1 MELAKSYSHVLSEE
15 GKFDFWKDNGYFDCD
30 VNSSKKPFSMIVP
43 PPNVT
48 GHLHIGHALNTSILD
63 IISRY
68 KKLMGYDVEFTPG
81 TDHAGIA
88 TQAKVEALIKKDG
101 IDKYKIGR
109 EEFLKIVWKFK
120 EDSASY
126 IHDQW
131 KCLGIGMDYKR
142 ERFTLDEKTDE
153 AVKKVFKEL
162 YDEGLI
168 YQGER
173 IINWDPILQTA
184 LSNIEVIHKDI
195 EGKFYYFRYHL
206 YDDPSKYFVIATTR
220 PETMFGD
227 VCVVFNPND
236 ERYKGLEGKY
246 VINPANGEKL
256 IMIADR
262 YVDIEFG
269 TGLMKCTPAHDPN
282 DFEIAKRHKL
292 SMPLCMNKDGTMN
305 ELAHKY
311 QGMDRYECREALVKD
326 IEKNGD
332 LEKIENIVHSVG
344 HSERSDTVVEPYL
357 SKQWFIKMKPLAEAA
372 LKLQNSEDK
381 INFYPKRFN
390 KIFKRWLEEVD
401 DWCISRQLWWGHR
414 IPIYYSKKTG
424 EIVCSLEKLDENEY
438 YQDEDVLDTWFSSAL
453 SPFALQNWPDVND
466 PYFKRYY
473 PTSLLVTAYDII
485 FFWVARMAFQAV
497 HFTGKMPFKDCFI
510 HGLVRDEFGRKMS
523 KSLGNGIDP
532 IDVVKEYGVDSLRYA
547 LATTVTP
554 GLDMSF
560 GMDKI
565 RSASTFLN
573 KIWNASRYILIN
585 LGDDFEPVED
595 VSKLKLSA
603 ADQYLYK
610 NFNSTIEAVKKNM
623 DKYELGQASKYLYNF
638 IYDIFCSNYIEFAK
652 IDLKKDEERVKVVKN
667 VLYDVLKRLLIALFP
682 FTPFIAEDI
691 YLHLP
696 KHKKSIYEEEYPSKL
711 KKRLTKDKIGASIVE
726 MIKHVRQIKVNASL
740 EPNYKV
746 DLSLFTSK
754 NNFEE
759 VKDYLSRLCFASS
772 LTLLKEEEKGL
783 VYFSKIG
790 LKVSYEA
797 KKEDSSEINKRIEI
811 LKKEIERSSKMLNN
825 PAFVKKAPEALVNKE
840 REKLKANEEEL
851 AKYLK

>member
-1 MELAKSYSHVLSEE
+1 M
-15 GKFDFWKDNGYFDCD
+15 
-30 VNSSKKPFSMIVP
+30 
-43 PPNVT
+43 
-48 GHLHIGHALNTSILD
+48 LNTI
-63 IISRY
+63 
-68 KKLMGYDVEFTPG
+68 
-81 TDHAGIA
+81 
-88 TQAKVEALIKKDG
+88 
-101 IDKYKIGR
+101 
-109 EEFLKIVWKFK
+109 LKIVVLLVAVGAVYYFIRSKQK
-120 EDSASY
+120 QKVEET
-126 IHDQW
+126 IE
-131 KCLGIGMDYKR
+131 MD
-142 ERFTLDEKTDE
+142 D
-153 AVKKVFKEL
+153 KKVFKEL

-466 PYFKRYY
+466 PYYKRYY

-754 NNFEE
+754 NNFDE

>member
-1 MELAKSYSHVLSEE
+1 
-15 GKFDFWKDNGYFDCD
+15 
-30 VNSSKKPFSMIVP
+30 MIVP

-63 IISRY
+63 IIARY
-68 KKLMGYDVEFTPG
+68 KNLMGYDVEFTPG

-101 IDKYKIGR
+101 SDKYKIGR

-131 KCLGIGMDYKR
+131 KCLGIGLDYKR

-344 HSERSDTVVEPYL
+344 HSERSDTIVEPYL

-565 RSASTFLN
+565 KSASTFLN

-585 LGDDFEPVED
+585 LGDDFEPLED

-652 IDLKKDEERVKVVKN
+652 IDLKKDEKRVKVVKN

-754 NNFEE
+754 NNFDE

>member
-1 MELAKSYSHVLSEE
+1 
-15 GKFDFWKDNGYFDCD
+15 
-30 VNSSKKPFSMIVP
+30 
-43 PPNVT
+43 
-48 GHLHIGHALNTSILD
+48 
-63 IISRY
+63 
-68 KKLMGYDVEFTPG
+68 
-81 TDHAGIA
+81 
-88 TQAKVEALIKKDG
+88 
-101 IDKYKIGR
+101 
-109 EEFLKIVWKFK
+109 
-120 EDSASY
+120 
-126 IHDQW
+126 
-131 KCLGIGMDYKR
+131 
-142 ERFTLDEKTDE
+142 
-153 AVKKVFKEL
+153 
-162 YDEGLI
+162 
-168 YQGER
+168 
-173 IINWDPILQTA
+173 
-184 LSNIEVIHKDI
+184 
-195 EGKFYYFRYHL
+195 
-206 YDDPSKYFVIATTR
+206 
-220 PETMFGD
+220 
-227 VCVVFNPND
+227 
-236 ERYKGLEGKY
+236 
-246 VINPANGEKL
+246 
-256 IMIADR
+256 
-262 YVDIEFG
+262 
-269 TGLMKCTPAHDPN
+269 
-282 DFEIAKRHKL
+282 
-292 SMPLCMNKDGTMN
+292 
-305 ELAHKY
+305 
-311 QGMDRYECREALVKD
+311 
-326 IEKNGD
+326 
-332 LEKIENIVHSVG
+332 
-344 HSERSDTVVEPYL
+344 
-357 SKQWFIKMKPLAEAA
+357 MKPLAEAA

-585 LGDDFEPVED
+585 LGDDFEPLED

-825 PAFVKKAPEALVNKE
+825 PVFVKKAPEALVNKE

>member
-1 MELAKSYSHVLSEE
+1 MDGGTAGLS
-15 GKFDFWKDNGYFDCD
+15 GIRPKF
-30 VNSSKKPFSMIVP
+30 P
-43 PPNVT
+43 P
-48 GHLHIGHALNTSILD
+48 
-63 IISRY
+63 
-68 KKLMGYDVEFTPG
+68 
-81 TDHAGIA
+81 
-88 TQAKVEALIKKDG
+88 
-101 IDKYKIGR
+101 
-109 EEFLKIVWKFK
+109 
-120 EDSASY
+120 SA
-126 IHDQW
+126 
-131 KCLGIGMDYKR
+131 
-142 ERFTLDEKTDE
+142 
-153 AVKKVFKEL
+153 
-162 YDEGLI
+162 
-168 YQGER
+168 
-173 IINWDPILQTA
+173 
-184 LSNIEVIHKDI
+184 
-195 EGKFYYFRYHL
+195 
-206 YDDPSKYFVIATTR
+206 
-220 PETMFGD
+220 
-227 VCVVFNPND
+227 
-236 ERYKGLEGKY
+236 
-246 VINPANGEKL
+246 
-256 IMIADR
+256 
-262 YVDIEFG
+262 
-269 TGLMKCTPAHDPN
+269 
-282 DFEIAKRHKL
+282 
-292 SMPLCMNKDGTMN
+292 
-305 ELAHKY
+305 
-311 QGMDRYECREALVKD
+311 
-326 IEKNGD
+326 
-332 LEKIENIVHSVG
+332 
-344 HSERSDTVVEPYL
+344 
-357 SKQWFIKMKPLAEAA
+357 
-372 LKLQNSEDK
+372 
-381 INFYPKRFN
+381 
-390 KIFKRWLEEVD
+390 
-401 DWCISRQLWWGHR
+401 
-414 IPIYYSKKTG
+414 
-424 EIVCSLEKLDENEY
+424 
-438 YQDEDVLDTWFSSAL
+438 
-453 SPFALQNWPDVND
+453 
-466 PYFKRYY
+466 
-473 PTSLLVTAYDII
+473 
-485 FFWVARMAFQAV
+485 

-585 LGDDFEPVED
+585 LGDDFEPLED

-754 NNFEE
+754 NNFDE

>member
-1 MELAKSYSHVLSEE
+1 
-15 GKFDFWKDNGYFDCD
+15 
-30 VNSSKKPFSMIVP
+30 
-43 PPNVT
+43 
-48 GHLHIGHALNTSILD
+48 
-63 IISRY
+63 
-68 KKLMGYDVEFTPG
+68 MGYDVEFTPG

-153 AVKKVFKEL
+153 AVKKVFKDL

-357 SKQWFIKMKPLAEAA
+357 SKQWFITMKPLAEAA

-466 PYFKRYY
+466 PYYKRYY

-585 LGDDFEPVED
+585 LGDDFEPLED

-696 KHKKSIYEEEYPSKL
+696 KHKTSMYEEEYPSKL
-711 KKRLTKDKIGASIVE
+711 KKRLTKDKIGDSIVE

-754 NNFEE
+754 NNFDE

>member
-1 MELAKSYSHVLSEE
+1 
-15 GKFDFWKDNGYFDCD
+15 
-30 VNSSKKPFSMIVP
+30 
-43 PPNVT
+43 
-48 GHLHIGHALNTSILD
+48 
-63 IISRY
+63 
-68 KKLMGYDVEFTPG
+68 MGYDVEFTPG

-153 AVKKVFKEL
+153 AVKKVFKDL

-466 PYFKRYY
+466 PYYKRYY

-565 RSASTFLN
+565 KSASTFLN

-754 NNFEE
+754 NNFDE